1 MRFKTVKRLSK
12 YLSNI
17 AEQDVIFKQSG
28 RWVYS
33 EHDFSASEKKDA
45 LNREK
50 GISAILVTSH
60 NRKIDEVLSL
70 LRVYMPETN
79 IGFSVQDEIIK
90 TCSHNGI
97 SINTESR

>member
-33 EHDFSASEKKDA
+33 EHDFSASEKKGCTEP
-45 LNREK
+45 RERNLCHPCYL
-50 GISAILVTSH
+50 AQQ
-60 NRKIDEVLSL
+60 EA
-70 LRVYMPETN
+70 
-79 IGFSVQDEIIK
+79 
-90 TCSHNGI
+90 
-97 SINTESR
+97 